1 MLIGHT
7 RRSFCILVLALVLG
21 GCAGRAGPDGSLPGA
36 PAAPASVERFLQ
48 LSAAQDYAA
57 MGWLFGTAEGPIMAR
72 DPLPEVEQRMYAL
85 SRILAHDGFVV
96 GSGTPVPG
104 RSEQAILFDVIINRG
119 LETFRVPFTAVLGE
133 DRRWYVEQVGVEA
146 ITGR

>member
-1 MLIGHT
+1 MSGLHRVKSWVAVG
-7 RRSFCILVLALVLG
+7 LALVLTA
-21 GCAGRAGPDGSLPGA
+21 CAGNRGSDSLPGA

-48 LSAAQDYAA
+48 LSASQDYAG
-57 MGWLFGTAEGPIMAR
+57 MGWIFGNQDGPIMER

-104 RSEQAILFDVIINRG
+104 RSDQAILFDVIINRG
-119 LETFRVPFTAVLGE
+119 LETFRVPFTAVRGE
-133 DRRWYVEQVGVEA
+133 GRRWFVEQVGVES